1 MVLRFQLKDIFV
13 KIELNVLFEGADTL
27 TEYSNQSFDL
37 NWLIFVLSRV
47 SGLRVVPDDLKE
59 FTNYLLVQIQVVF

>member
-13 KIELNVLFEGADTL
+13 KIELNVLFKSADTL

-59 FTNYLLVQIQVVF
+59 FTYYLLVQIQVVF